1 MNYNRGTQPNN
12 VPVATIARS
21 NGKDHVDLTPATD
34 VNQNAQYVVD
44 GRQLYTVSRAASV
57 DRLPIKTM
65 PARHVVHHHQQHQP
79 QHPRYATSSHRTQAY
94 VNGGYYG
101 DGTTA
106 RKMVELQPSGYYVSN
121 GGVVQ
126 VHHAPQTSART
137 TSSVPNRWR
146 KRRSLPSNAI
156 LQEDLRPLSRAS
168 SGHLTTMSA
177 RSNPDSLYLRW
188 SPQSERRFTSDEVF
202 LPPDTDHLDNVSRT
216 SYVIVDNHARAP
228 PRSHQKP
235 HKAFTL
241 PPRDSVEIGVSV
253 SLVWKC

>member
-1 MNYNRGTQPNN
+1 MNYNRGAQPNN

-21 NGKDHVDLTPATD
+21 NAKDHVDLTPETD

-57 DRLPIKTM
+57 DRMPIKTTT
-65 PARHVVHHHQQHQP
+65 RQVTTQHRQRQP

-101 DGTTA
+101 EPTT

-126 VHHAPQTSART
+126 VHAAPQTSART
-137 TSSVPNRWR
+137 SSSVPNRWR
-146 KRRSLPSNAI
+146 KRRSLPSNVV

-202 LPPDTDHLDNVSRT
+202 LPQEADHLDNVSRS
-216 SYVIVDNHARAP
+216 SYVIVDNQARAP
-228 PRSHQKP
+228 RRSHQKP

-241 PPRDSVEIGVSV
+241 PPREESAEIGVSV
-253 SLVWKC
+253 HQT